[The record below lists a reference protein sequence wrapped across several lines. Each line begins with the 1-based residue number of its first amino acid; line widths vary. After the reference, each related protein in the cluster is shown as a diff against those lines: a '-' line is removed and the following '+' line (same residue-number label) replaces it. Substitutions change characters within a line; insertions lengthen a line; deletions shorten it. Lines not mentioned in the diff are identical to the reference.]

1 MPSRYRVKMDR
12 QRLQSR
18 SHELSTRNHSKRG
31 GFNLMRVCRLR
42 TGSLGLLSLLSIVSA
57 FTRASSST
65 TEKTVELKP
74 TAKTVHQNFFDAS
87 LKPVLTINSGDT
99 VRLETATGNPKYF
112 ELHGVPKDKIPQEL
126 YTAFEGLPFDNS
138 GPDKGRADATLD
150 GPIKVNGAQ
159 PGDVLEVRIL
169 SVQVWLPI
177 AAQSFVPGRG
187 LLTEDFPYEKH
198 RVLFMD
204 LEKQTVEYA
213 PGIVVPLKPFWGIIG
228 VAPPASMGRVSSGP
242 PNIFGGNMDNRDL
255 VAGTTLYLPVRAP
268 GALLS
273 IGDGHA
279 AEGAGEVCLSAIE
292 SSLKGEIQIILHKG
306 KSLKLPRAETP
317 THYMTMGFDPDLNIA
332 AKIATREMLDW
343 MVEMKGLTRDD
354 AYLLAS
360 AAMDLNVTQVVD
372 GTKGIHAM
380 LPKSIFK

>member
-1 MPSRYRVKMDR
+1 
-12 QRLQSR
+12 
-18 SHELSTRNHSKRG
+18 
-31 GFNLMRVCRLR
+31 MRVYFLR

-57 FTRASSST
+57 CTRASSGT
-65 TEKTVELKP
+65 IEKTVELKP

-112 ELHGVPKDKIPQEL
+112 EQHGVPKDKIPQEL
-126 YTAFEGLPFDNS
+126 YTAFEGLPYDDS

-150 GPIKVNGAQ
+150 GPIKVNGAE
-159 PGDVLEVRIL
+159 PGDVLEVRIR

-204 LEKQTVEYA
+204 LDKQTVEYA

-228 VAPPASMGRVSSGP
+228 VAPPPSMGRVSSGP

-255 VAGTTLYLPVRAP
+255 VAGTTLYLPVRAS

-279 AEGAGEVCLSAIE
+279 AEGEGEVCLSAIE
-292 SSLKGEIQIILHKG
+292 SSLKGEIQVVLHKG

-354 AYLLAS
+354 AYFLAS
-360 AAMDLNVTQVVD
+360 AAMDLTVTQVVD